1 MRPSKVRAAHAA
13 LSGWLVGLL
22 AVGPAAAQTPV
33 STRLVPRALSAAT
46 AEAPADAPAV
56 TVVAIA
62 LDAAA
67 RADAV
72 RLVREA
78 EQAVANS
85 GRLKLV
91 RLADALD
98 VEGQRERQARESEAA
113 EAAKAGQRAYDE
125 LDTEKALVHFDK
137 ALRAYEGADLSQRF
151 TELSR
156 ARVMKAAS
164 QVANGENTAAQ
175 LEIRT
180 ALALNPEARFS
191 PNFFPPEEMTFV
203 EKERKAV
210 LSGNKS
216 TLRVSTE
223 PVPAQVYVDGQFRGI
238 SPVEV
243 ADLTAADHY
252 VTVVAPGYALNQ
264 RRERAGEASLTLAPV
279 AALPG
284 LQTLTDQVARKP
296 DGSERDKALRE
307 LGSLADVPQVLAL
320 LVRGG
325 AGAGP
330 LEVTGLRLDVLDGH
344 NQAYAIGTVPRGDAL
359 ADGSQALLTQLV
371 STDTPRQAGKPVT
384 HFSGGVSS
392 SRRTAGYVL
401 MATGVALLA
410 GGVYFGM
417 EASSKS
423 DEFKRTAQNSRRAQD
438 LKSTG
443 KTYAVV
449 ADVGV
454 LLGLASAGVGSYF
467 AFAGGGGG
475 GSSKSSARASR
486 PAPAPAPTP
495 PATETKAREP
505 LPMPPP
511 PEQTAPAARQPAPA
525 APQPA
530 PAAPQPAPAS
540 SKKDKEAAKRA
551 QEEEARQREEELR
564 KRREEVERQRK
575 ESEERRKQEE
585 AAAKREQEER
595 RREEERRRQEEK
607 KRPSLDE
614 DDLRNY

>member
-33 STRLVPRALSAAT
+33 STRLVPGALSAAT

-62 LDAAA
+62 LDATA
-67 RADAV
+67 RADAA
-72 RLVREA
+72 RLAREA
-78 EQAVANS
+78 EQAVARS

-91 RLADALD
+91 RLSDALD
-98 VEGQRERQARESEAA
+98 AEGLRERQAREAEGA
-113 EAAKAGQRAYDE
+113 EAMKAGQRAYDE
-125 LDTEKALVHFDK
+125 LDTEKALVLFDK
-137 ALRAYEGADLSQRF
+137 AVRAYEGADLSLRF

-191 PNFFPPEEMTFV
+191 PNYFPPEEMTFV

-210 LSGNKS
+210 LTGTKS

-223 PVPAQVYVDGQFRGI
+223 PVPAQVFVDGQFRGI
-238 SPVEV
+238 SPV
-243 ADLTAADHY
+243 DITGLTPADHY
-252 VTVVAPGYALNQ
+252 VTVVAPGFATNQ
-264 RRERAGEASLTLAPV
+264 RREREGEANLTLAP
-279 AALPG
+279 LPSATG
-284 LQTLTDQVARKP
+284 LQLLSEQVARKP
-296 DGSERDKALRE
+296 EGPERDQALRE
-307 LGSLADVPQVLAL
+307 LGTLAGVPQVLAL

-330 LEVTGLRLDVLDGH
+330 LAVTGVRLDVSDGH
-344 NQAYAIGTVPRGDAL
+344 NQAYALGTVPRGEAL
-359 ADGSQALLTQLV
+359 AEGSQALLAQLV
-371 STDTPRQAGKPVT
+371 SADAPRQGGKPVT
-384 HFSGGVSS
+384 HFSTGVSS
-392 SRRTAGYVL
+392 TRRTVGYVL

-417 EASSKS
+417 EASAKS
-423 DEFKRTAQNSRRAQD
+423 DDFKRAVQNSSRAED

-443 KTYAVV
+443 KSYALV
-449 ADVGV
+449 ADLGI
-454 LLGLASAGVGSYF
+454 LLGLASAGVGGYF
-467 AFAGGGGG
+467 AFANGGG
-475 GSSKSSARASR
+475 GSSSKASSRSSR
-486 PAPAPAPTP
+486 PAPTPVPAAQEDSSTMKE
-495 PATETKAREP
+495 A

-511 PEQTAPAARQPAPA
+511 PAQTT
-525 APQPA
+525 
-530 PAAPQPAPAS
+530 PAS
-540 SKKDKEAAKRA
+540 TQKEAGKNA

-575 ESEERRKQEE
+575 ELEERRKQEE
-585 AAAKREQEER
+585 AAAQREQEER

-607 KRPSLDE
+607 KRPALDE

>member
-46 AEAPADAPAV
+46 ADAPVDAPAV

-67 RADAV
+67 RADAA
-72 RLVREA
+72 RLAHEA
-78 EQAVANS
+78 EQAVAGS

-98 VEGQRERQARESEAA
+98 VEGQRERQARAAEAA
-113 EAAKAGQRAYDE
+113 EAVKAGQRAYDE

-137 ALRAYEGADLSQRF
+137 AVRAYEGTDLSQRF

-210 LSGNKS
+210 LAGNKS

-264 RRERAGEASLTLAPV
+264 RRERAGEVALTLTPVASLV
-279 AALPG
+279 G
-284 LQTLTDQVARKP
+284 LQTLSEQVARKP
-296 DGSERDKALRE
+296 NGPERDKALRDV
-307 LGSLADVPQVLAL
+307 GTLADVPQVLAL

-344 NQAYAIGTVPRGDAL
+344 NQAYALGNVPRGDAL
-359 ADGSQALLTQLV
+359 AEGAQALLAQLV
-371 STDTPRQAGKPVT
+371 STDAPRQGGKPVT

-392 SRRTAGYVL
+392 TRRTAGYVL

-417 EASSKS
+417 EASAKS
-423 DEFKRTAQNSRRAQD
+423 DDFKRTAQNSRRAQD

-449 ADVGV
+449 ADVGI

-475 GSSKSSARASR
+475 GGSSKSSARASR
-486 PAPAPAPTP
+486 AAPAPAPVP
-495 PATETKAREP
+495 PEPAPEAKTREP

-511 PEQTAPAARQPAPA
+511 PTQAAPAAS
-525 APQPA
+525 
-530 PAAPQPAPAS
+530 QPAPAS

-575 ESEERRKQEE
+575 ELEDRRKQED